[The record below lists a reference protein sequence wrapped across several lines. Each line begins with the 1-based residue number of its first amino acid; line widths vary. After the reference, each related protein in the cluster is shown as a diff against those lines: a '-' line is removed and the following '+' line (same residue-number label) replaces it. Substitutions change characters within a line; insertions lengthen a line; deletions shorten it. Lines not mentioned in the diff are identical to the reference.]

1 MLNIALFGPAGAGK
15 GTQAKKIVEK
25 YNLAHLSTGDMI
37 RKEIAEGTELGKIA
51 EEIIQKELWNKS
63 TPLFRQNSMYNN
75 PVGQQNTL
83 TVPYDSSEIC
93 NAAKSFAEKKKITV
107 RRSGII
113 DKMSV
118 MRFYSG
124 LPMYAYQGI
133 REWSRIVKMSPVVF
147 DSITNYIRK
156 QLVKE

>member
-1 MLNIALFGPAGAGK
+1 
-15 GTQAKKIVEK
+15 
-25 YNLAHLSTGDMI
+25 
-37 RKEIAEGTELGKIA
+37 
-51 EEIIQKELWNKS
+51 
-63 TPLFRQNSMYNN
+63 MYNN

-93 NAAKSFAEKKKITV
+93 NAAKNFAEKKKITV

-133 REWSRIVKMSPVVF
+133 QELERAYEADKKPGRHLFSCFLMTSSALMSMKEQKWRMFFRVSEEGVPNISPLTSISSFSSRRLMISG
-147 DSITNYIRK
+147 I
-156 QLVKE
+156 